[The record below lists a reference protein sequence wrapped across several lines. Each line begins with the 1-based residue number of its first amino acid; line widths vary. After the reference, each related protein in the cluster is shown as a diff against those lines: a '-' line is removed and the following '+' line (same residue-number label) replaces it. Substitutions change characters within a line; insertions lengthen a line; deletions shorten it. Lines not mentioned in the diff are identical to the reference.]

1 MKRTIRFGSLIL
13 AIVLM
18 LSLFVACVDNGEGDD
33 TTAGVV
39 DDGSAD
45 TTDSNLD
52 ANGYLRDDL
61 PDTLKYNNAEI
72 SIHHW
77 SDAHRLEFE
86 IKEEELTGTLV
97 EDSVYKRN
105 TNTEERLGVKF
116 VWTSA
121 PGSYSHQAS
130 FINGVQNAKAGGT
143 YYDIIASYSRT
154 MGTMSAKDLLVNIND
169 IDDSYINLENP
180 WYSENLVSKCSIGDA
195 LYYVTGDVATNTLY
209 MMYGIYYNLKI
220 LEDNHIDD
228 PADFVDSREWT
239 IAKLQE
245 LTKDLYVDRTGDG
258 HSEDDQYGITCS
270 SLHNDV
276 FFSSSGLMIIES
288 DPEELIKV
296 SEDYTSQKLIDL
308 VDNLGEWIATD
319 DYFMVGDSSGTAL
332 ERNFKEGNSLF
343 HVNRVFI
350 AGAEHENSFN
360 GVDWV
365 YGIVP
370 VPLHD
375 SNQEKYYT
383 LLSNPFTFWG
393 IMKGCTDESRASAVI
408 ECMSSEGYRHTTP
421 AIFET
426 NMKYRYTTGG
436 TNIYAHMFDIIRD
449 NISFDLGRIFSA
461 DLNYPIDDISTASY
475 KGTSWASV
483 ARVNSVALGRR
494 VDRLIDQYEEFIYD

>member
-1 MKRTIRFGSLIL
+1 MKTFIRIGSLLLAMIMMLGIL
-13 AIVLM
+13 
-18 LSLFVACVDNGEGDD
+18 VACVDNTGPADDTTGNAVVEGGDD
-33 TTAGVV
+33 TTGANV
-39 DDGSAD
+39 
-45 TTDSNLD
+45 D

-61 PDTLKYNNAEI
+61 PDNLDYQATIK
-72 SIHHW
+72 IHHW

-86 IKEEELTGTLV
+86 IKEEELTGNLV
-97 EDSVYKRN
+97 EQSVWTRN

-116 VWTSA
+116 EWTSA
-121 PGSYSHQAS
+121 AGDYSHQAS
-130 FINGVQNAKAGGT
+130 FISGVQNAYSGGT

-154 MGTMSAKDLLVNIND
+154 MGTMSAKNLLVDITG
-169 IDDSYINLENP
+169 IDDSYIDLEKP
-180 WYSENLVSKCSIGDA
+180 WYSQNLVPKCSIGTS
-195 LYYVTGDVATNTLY
+195 LFFVTGDVATNTLY

-220 LEDNHIDD
+220 LEDNHLDD
-228 PADFVDSREWT
+228 PVDLVDDRKWT
-239 IAKLQE
+239 IAELQR

-258 HSEDDQYGITCS
+258 LTDDDQYGMTCS

-288 DPEELIKV
+288 DPEDLIKV
-296 SEDYTSQKLIDL
+296 SPDYTSTKLIDL
-308 VDNLGEWIATD
+308 VDNLGAWIATD
-319 DYFMVGDSSGTAL
+319 DIFMIGDSNSDRL
-332 ERNFKEGNSLF
+332 ETNFKEGNSLF

-350 AGAEHENSFN
+350 AGAEHKNSFN
-360 GVDWV
+360 GVEWD

-375 SNQEKYYT
+375 ENQEKYYT

-393 IMKGCTDESRASAVI
+393 IMNGCSDTSRASAVI
-408 ECMSSEGYRHTTP
+408 ECMSSEGFRHTTP

-436 TNIYAHMFDIIRD
+436 TNVYAHMFDIIRD
-449 NISFDLGRIFSA
+449 NITFDLGRIFSA

-483 ARVNSVALGRR
+483 AKSNNAVLGKRLE
-494 VDRLIDQYEEFIYD
+494 RLIKSYEEFIYD